1 MCKVLQLPRATY
13 YYEVK
18 ERVSE
23 DDITSDIIEIFQ
35 ASRQNY
41 GTRKIKFE
49 LKKQGK
55 IVSRRRIGRIMN
67 EQGLVSSYTVAQ
79 FKPHAKTCNESAQAN
94 ELDREFKQDEQ
105 LSAIVS
111 DLTYVRVD
119 KKWHYIC
126 VFVDLF
132 NREIIGYSTG
142 PNKDALLVYRALAS
156 IRQTSIRSSFSIQ
169 TVEMSL
175 KTN

>member
-35 ASRQNY
+35 ASRPNY

-55 IVSRRRIGRIMN
+55 IVSRRRG
-67 EQGLVSSYTVAQ
+67 A
-79 FKPHAKTCNESAQAN
+79 
-94 ELDREFKQDEQ
+94 
-105 LSAIVS
+105 
-111 DLTYVRVD
+111 
-119 KKWHYIC
+119 
-126 VFVDLF
+126 LF
-132 NREIIGYSTG
+132 S
-142 PNKDALLVYRALAS
+142 
-156 IRQTSIRSSFSIQ
+156 QC
-169 TVEMSL
+169 
-175 KTN
+175 